1 MYEEYHKVNVSGLQ
15 MTCLGLTHQ
24 YLCLYFSSNPP
35 CIPYLGFYL
44 TDLAFIEEGTS
55 VKNET
60 GLINFSKMRMV
71 SS

>member
-1 MYEEYHKVNVSGLQ
+1 MFALSDEVPIRLLMISVNLF
-15 MTCLGLTHQ
+15 
-24 YLCLYFSSNPP
+24 LYCSSNPP

-71 SS
+71 SP